1 MAMLRSSVLRL
12 TSRTVRALHPAAASS
27 RLISTGTPLSYEYIL
42 TDKRGEKENVGVITL
57 NRPRALNALC
67 DGLMAEVSEALKEY
81 ENDSNVGAVVITG
94 SEKVFAAG
102 ADIAEMQNL
111 TFDQCFKGGFLSHWD
126 HIANAKKPVIAAVNG
141 YALGGGCEVAMMCDI
156 IYAGEKAQF
165 GQPEINLGTIPGA
178 GGTQR
183 LIRAI
188 GKSKAMEMIL
198 TGERMSALEAEKHGL
213 VSKVVPVNE
222 LVNEAV
228 KLGEKISGMSKMAV
242 AMAKQAVNA
251 ANNLPLDE
259 GLRCEKRL
267 FHSTFAT
274 QDQKIGMT
282 AFLQKKKPEW
292 TDS

>member
-111 TFDQCFKGGFLSHWD
+111 TFDQCFKGGFLCKTSC
-126 HIANAKKPVIAAVNG
+126 P
-141 YALGGGCEVAMMCDI
+141 
-156 IYAGEKAQF
+156 
-165 GQPEINLGTIPGA
+165 
-178 GGTQR
+178 
-183 LIRAI
+183 
-188 GKSKAMEMIL
+188 
-198 TGERMSALEAEKHGL
+198 
-213 VSKVVPVNE
+213 
-222 LVNEAV
+222 
-228 KLGEKISGMSKMAV
+228 
-242 AMAKQAVNA
+242 
-251 ANNLPLDE
+251 
-259 GLRCEKRL
+259 
-267 FHSTFAT
+267 
-274 QDQKIGMT
+274 
-282 AFLQKKKPEW
+282 
-292 TDS
+292 